1 MVTELV
7 AAAGVHREA
16 KDRRTS
22 IPVEGDIIPTKRQ
35 ESYMATRGRGRT
47 RTRGSRNEQL
57 ADNHAEFMAA
67 MANLAN
73 TMEAN
78 AAATLQAVQRLG
90 QPTGN
95 GNGNGNGEGN
105 TNDNAEEFA
114 AYQLAGEAQPWWQ
127 VECRLLQLQNADI
140 PWEVF
145 QTAFYNKYFPESARE
160 AKQME
165 LMQLKQGSMSVA
177 EYTNKFEELCRF
189 SRVCQGDLETFESW
203 RCIKYQ
209 RGLKDNIMTAV
220 APMEIRV
227 FSDLVNKARVVE
239 EYAKT
244 VAASKDTHGGSSS
257 RRRDKYFHPRG
268 QSFKRGGYT
277 PQGQG
282 GFRKNNQNQ
291 FQYAKAEEIRIGLGG
306 CFNCGLPGH
315 IARDCPRGRNQ
326 NAGQSQ
332 HQGRV
337 FAVNAKDASKAD
349 PLMKVEELGLKVS
362 ELPFDLHVHTPHQTV
377 MTRSGCRQVGFK
389 LEGRDFVHD
398 LICLPMVGLEM
409 ILGGE
414 ECQGYILLAA
424 NALGDAQNLDQI
436 PVVRDFPEVFPED
449 IPEFPPQRE
458 IEFTIELVP
467 GARPIRVKEDDIP
480 KTAFR
485 TRYGHYEFAER
496 KLYAKLSKCEFW
508 KEEVKF
514 LGHVVSKG
522 GIAVDPSKVEAVM
535 EWERP
540 TTVTEV
546 RSFLGLAGYYRRF
559 IEGFSRIALPM
570 TKLTRKEVPF
580 EWTSECEESF
590 QTLKQR
596 LTSAPVLILPEPR
609 EPFEKELNMRQ
620 RRWMELLKDYYFELS
635 YHPGKANVVAD
646 ALSRK
651 SLTIAWMRIKEEEL
665 VDKFVDLKLDISEVA
680 RRACLN
686 QLQISSTFK
695 SKIQRAHQDEQKFQ
709 QLFQPVGDKRR
720 EEFTKDDEGLWR
732 YKGRIC
738 IPDVGSLRRDLL
750 LEAHNS
756 GFSIYPGSTKMYY
769 DLKKIFWWPG
779 MKGGVATVVSKCL
792 TYQKVKIEHQ
802 KPSGMLQPL
811 EIPQWKWE
819 GIAMDFVTGLPRTR
833 SGFWG
838 AFQRAFGTK
847 LCLST
852 AYHPQTNGQ
861 SERTI
866 QTLEDMLRAC
876 VLDQPGSWDRYMPLV
891 EFAYNNSFHA
901 SIGMAPYEALYG
913 QKCQSPLCWYEFGEV
928 SVLGPD
934 LIAETTENIK
944 KIRAR
949 ILTGQSR
956 QKSYADQRR
965 KPLEFE
971 VGEHIF
977 LRVTPTTGIGRAIK
991 TKKLNPR
998 YIGPF
1003 EVLKRFGP
1011 VAYQVA
1017 LPPHLSN
1024 LHDVFHVSQLRKY
1037 TSNAAHVLEPKSVKL
1052 KENLTLQV
1060 TPVRIDDTSVKKLGG
1075 KDVPLVKVAWE
1086 RAGHMASQLKL
1097 RES

>member
-1 MVTELV
+1 
-7 AAAGVHREA
+7 
-16 KDRRTS
+16 
-22 IPVEGDIIPTKRQ
+22 
-35 ESYMATRGRGRT
+35 
-47 RTRGSRNEQL
+47 
-57 ADNHAEFMAA
+57 
-67 MANLAN
+67 
-73 TMEAN
+73 
-78 AAATLQAVQRLG
+78 
-90 QPTGN
+90 
-95 GNGNGNGEGN
+95 
-105 TNDNAEEFA
+105 
-114 AYQLAGEAQPWWQ
+114 
-127 VECRLLQLQNADI
+127 
-140 PWEVF
+140 
-145 QTAFYNKYFPESARE
+145 
-160 AKQME
+160 ME

-189 SRVCQGDLETFESW
+189 SRVCQGDPETFESW

-257 RRRDKYFHPRG
+257 RGRGKYFHPRG

-291 FQYAKAEEIRIGLGG
+291 FQYAKGRGNQSKSYPDLACDRCGRFHPYDSCKIGLGG
-306 CFNCGLPGH
+306 CFKCGLPGH

-349 PLMKVEELGLKVS
+349 PLMKGICLIGDKSSVALYDTGASHSFISFAKVEELGLKVS
-362 ELPFDLHVHTPHQTV
+362 ELPFDLHVHTPHQTI
-377 MTRSGCRQVGFK
+377 MTRSSCRQVGFK

-398 LICLPMVGLEM
+398 LICLSMVGLEM
-409 ILGGE
+409 ILGFDWLSKNRILLDCFERTIRFMPEGENRAVVATGYYLNSVMVHYSGE

-436 PVVRDFPEVFPED
+436 PMVRDFPEVFPED

-458 IEFTIELVP
+458 IEFAIELVP
-467 GARPIRVKEDDIP
+467 GARPVSIAPYRMAPIELAELKTQVFSPFLDKFVVVFIDDILVYSKTVKEHEEHLRIVLRIL
-480 KTAFR
+480 KEQKF
-485 TRYGHYEFAER
+485 
-496 KLYAKLSKCEFW
+496 YAKLSKCEFW

-514 LGHVVSKG
+514 LGHV
-522 GIAVDPSKVEAVM
+522 
-535 EWERP
+535 
-540 TTVTEV
+540 
-546 RSFLGLAGYYRRF
+546 
-559 IEGFSRIALPM
+559 
-570 TKLTRKEVPF
+570 
-580 EWTSECEESF
+580 
-590 QTLKQR
+590 
-596 LTSAPVLILPEPR
+596 
-609 EPFEKELNMRQ
+609 
-620 RRWMELLKDYYFELS
+620 
-635 YHPGKANVVAD
+635 ANVVAD
-646 ALSRK
+646 ALSQK
-651 SLTIAWMRIKEEEL
+651 SLTIVWMRIKEEEL

-680 RRACLN
+680 GRACLN

-695 SKIQRAHQDEQKFQ
+695 SEIQRAQQDEQKFQ

-756 GFSIYPGSTKMYY
+756 GFSIHPGSTKMYY
-769 DLKKIFWWPG
+769 DLKKMFWWPG
-779 MKGGVATVVSKCL
+779 MKGDVATVVSKCL
-792 TYQKVKIEHQ
+792 TCQKVKIEHQ

-833 SGFWG
+833 SGFDAIWVIEIVRLHGVPSSIVSDRDPRFTSRFWG
-838 AFQRAFGTK
+838 ALQRAFGTK

-852 AYHPQTNGQ
+852 AYHPQTDGQ

-901 SIGMAPYEALYG
+901 SIGIAP
-913 QKCQSPLCWYEFGEV
+913 SDP
-928 SVLGPD
+928 
-934 LIAETTENIK
+934 I
-944 KIRAR
+944 
-949 ILTGQSR
+949 
-956 QKSYADQRR
+956 R
-965 KPLEFE
+965 KPCRSDPYMKFSDQ
-971 VGEHIF
+971 IQIN
-977 LRVTPTTGIGRAIK
+977 TADMQIGSD
-991 TKKLNPR
+991 P
-998 YIGPF
+998 
-1003 EVLKRFGP
+1003 
-1011 VAYQVA
+1011 
-1017 LPPHLSN
+1017 
-1024 LHDVFHVSQLRKY
+1024 
-1037 TSNAAHVLEPKSVKL
+1037 
-1052 KENLTLQV
+1052 
-1060 TPVRIDDTSVKKLGG
+1060 
-1075 KDVPLVKVAWE
+1075 
-1086 RAGHMASQLKL
+1086 
-1097 RES
+1097 

>member
-1 MVTELV
+1 
-7 AAAGVHREA
+7 
-16 KDRRTS
+16 
-22 IPVEGDIIPTKRQ
+22 
-35 ESYMATRGRGRT
+35 
-47 RTRGSRNEQL
+47 
-57 ADNHAEFMAA
+57 MAA
-67 MANLAN
+67 MANLVNA
-73 TMEAN
+73 MEAN

-90 QPTGN
+90 QPNGN

-105 TNDNAEEFA
+105 TNDNAEGNGDNTGGVPMTLATFLKVHPPIFRGSTDPIEADHWFQAIERALQAQHVPLNQYVEFA

-127 VECRLLQLQNADI
+127 AECRLLQLQNADI
-140 PWEVF
+140 PWE
-145 QTAFYNKYFPESARE
+145 
-160 AKQME
+160 
-165 LMQLKQGSMSVA
+165 
-177 EYTNKFEELCRF
+177 
-189 SRVCQGDLETFESW
+189 GDPETFESW

-257 RRRDKYFHPRG
+257 RGR
-268 QSFKRGGYT
+268 
-277 PQGQG
+277 
-282 GFRKNNQNQ
+282 
-291 FQYAKAEEIRIGLGG
+291 GG
-306 CFNCGLPGH
+306 CFKCGLPGH

-337 FAVNAKDASKAD
+337 FAVNAKDASKVD

-362 ELPFDLHVHTPHQTV
+362 ELPFDLHVHTPHQTI
-377 MTRSGCRQVGFK
+377 MTRSSCRQVGFK

-409 ILGGE
+409 ILGFDWLSKNRILLDCFERTIRFMPEGENGAVVAIGYYLNSVMVHYSGE
-414 ECQGYILLAA
+414 ECQGYILLAV

-467 GARPIRVKEDDIP
+467 GAGPIRVKEDDIP

-485 TRYGHYEFAER
+485 TRYGHYEFVTVKEHEEHLRIVLQILKER

-559 IEGFSRIALPM
+559 IEGFSRITLPM

-609 EPFEKELNMRQ
+609 EPFE
-620 RRWMELLKDYYFELS
+620 
-635 YHPGKANVVAD
+635 ANVVAD

-680 RRACLN
+680 GRACLN

-695 SKIQRAHQDEQKFQ
+695 SEIQRAQQDEQKFQ

-720 EEFTKDDEGLWR
+720 EEFTKDEEGLWR

-750 LEAHNS
+750 LEAHNN
-756 GFSIYPGSTKMYY
+756 GFSIHPGSTKMYY
-769 DLKKIFWWPG
+769 DLKKMFWWPG
-779 MKGGVATVVSKCL
+779 MKGDVATVVSKCL
-792 TYQKVKIEHQ
+792 TCQKVKIEHQ

-811 EIPQWKWE
+811 EIPQ
-819 GIAMDFVTGLPRTR
+819 
-833 SGFWG
+833 
-838 AFQRAFGTK
+838 
-847 LCLST
+847 
-852 AYHPQTNGQ
+852 
-861 SERTI
+861 
-866 QTLEDMLRAC
+866 
-876 VLDQPGSWDRYMPLV
+876 
-891 EFAYNNSFHA
+891 
-901 SIGMAPYEALYG
+901 
-913 QKCQSPLCWYEFGEV
+913 
-928 SVLGPD
+928 
-934 LIAETTENIK
+934 
-944 KIRAR
+944 
-949 ILTGQSR
+949 
-956 QKSYADQRR
+956 
-965 KPLEFE
+965 
-971 VGEHIF
+971 
-977 LRVTPTTGIGRAIK
+977 
-991 TKKLNPR
+991 
-998 YIGPF
+998 
-1003 EVLKRFGP
+1003 
-1011 VAYQVA
+1011 
-1017 LPPHLSN
+1017 
-1024 LHDVFHVSQLRKY
+1024 
-1037 TSNAAHVLEPKSVKL
+1037 
-1052 KENLTLQV
+1052 
-1060 TPVRIDDTSVKKLGG
+1060 
-1075 KDVPLVKVAWE
+1075 
-1086 RAGHMASQLKL
+1086 
-1097 RES
+1097 